1 MTSRLTI
8 LFLIVCFQSVHA
20 QDLDNVV
27 IYGTVVDQ
35 NGAVVPG
42 AEIKANTRTVTTD
55 DQGRYRLIQLEPQ
68 IYSIR
73 VSCSG
78 FATQEFTQIRTT
90 SGQSLR
96 FDVTL
101 LPSSV
106 ISAAEVRIHDGGR

>member
-1 MTSRLTI
+1 MTSRLTL
-8 LFLIVCFQSVHA
+8 LFLTVLCL
-20 QDLDNVV
+20 QDLDTVT
-27 IYGTVVDQ
+27 IYGKVVDQ
-35 NGAVVPG
+35 NGAAIPR
-42 AEIKANTRTVTTD
+42 AEIKANSRTVTTD
-55 DQGRYRLIQLEPQ
+55 DQGRYRLIQLEPG

-90 SGQSLR
+90 SGQSLQ

-106 ISAAEVRIHDGGR
+106 VVEPIVVTSAEAPLVDT